1 MIAYFDTSA
10 LLPLI
15 VEESGSDAA
24 TRLWDAA
31 SRAVSVRLAYPEA
44 RAALAQACRAGRLTR
59 AQHRNAV
66 RQLDGYFTEID
77 IVEIDAALARSAGN
91 IAEALALRGYDAVH
105 LAAAKRV
112 LDGDLV
118 FVAGDRALL
127 AAAAAEGM
135 TVAAV
140 G

>member
-10 LLPLI
+10 LVPLI
-15 VEESGSDAA
+15 VAESGSIAA
-24 TRLWDAA
+24 GRLWDAA

-44 RAALAQACRAGRLTR
+44 RAALAQAFRARRLTR
-59 AQHRNAV
+59 SQYRHAV
-66 RQLDGYFTEID
+66 RKLDHYFAQLD
-77 IVEIDAALARSAGN
+77 IVEIDAQLARSAGD
-91 IAEALALRGYDAVH
+91 IADALALRGYDAVH
-105 LAAAKRV
+105 LAGARRV
-112 LDGDLV
+112 LGPSLV

-135 TVAAV
+135 AVAAV

>member
-15 VEESGSDAA
+15 IEESGSDAA

-31 SRAVSVRLAYPEA
+31 ARAVSVRLAYPEA
-44 RAALAQACRAGRLTR
+44 RGALAQAFRAGRLTR
-59 AQHRNAV
+59 VQHRSAV
-66 RQLDGYFTEID
+66 GQLDGYFTEID
-77 IVEIDAALARSAGN
+77 IVEIDAALARSAGDV
-91 IAEALALRGYDAVH
+91 AEALALRGYDAVH
-105 LAAAKRV
+105 LAAAKRI
-112 LDGDLV
+112 LDADLV
-118 FVAGDRALL
+118 FVAGDQALL

-135 TVAAV
+135 MVAAV